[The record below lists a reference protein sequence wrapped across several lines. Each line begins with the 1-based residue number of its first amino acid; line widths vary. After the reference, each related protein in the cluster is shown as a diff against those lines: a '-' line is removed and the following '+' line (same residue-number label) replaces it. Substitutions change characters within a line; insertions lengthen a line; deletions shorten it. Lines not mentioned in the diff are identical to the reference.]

1 AEAKRLGLSLF
12 AVGLGEKVPAFF
24 LSDHRGEKTVENTSA
39 NAGFLEKALFHRL
52 HVLHRTITPQVG
64 GGNTP
69 LKERRGD
76 HQPPM
81 AGQRV
86 LLGTQQSHPILC
98 PCLPKPVETA
108 LEEVRHSDALIIDA
122 PSLIVKV
129 GCFRTAAEEVA
140 EKEIGQP
147 DLFQSLFQFR
157 TVELRQ

>member
-1 AEAKRLGLSLF
+1 
-12 AVGLGEKVPAFF
+12 
-24 LSDHRGEKTVENTSA
+24 
-39 NAGFLEKALFHRL
+39 
-52 HVLHRTITPQVG
+52 

-81 AGQRV
+81 AVQRV

-98 PCLPKPVETA
+98 PCLTKPVETA

-157 TVELRQ
+157 TVELRQTPAEGLRAHIGNGGNVSVGKEFQEARHLVV